1 MASVFLQSLPVAVC
15 GVDRAGRVVC
25 TNDALVALLG
35 RRPSS
40 GSDSWEAL
48 GLQHPDG
55 RAIPWEESAPAQAIA
70 TRGPARAD
78 VLAVLPDGKRLRL
91 QALASP
97 LPDGSGAV
105 TVLLDGQD
113 GAGAA
118 RDDPG
123 DTATEVNLARLAAIV
138 SSSEDAIVSKTLGG
152 IVTSWNAGAER
163 IFGYAPEEMVGQPI
177 GRIIPPELHAEEE
190 DILARLRR
198 GERVEHF
205 DTERV
210 GKDGRRVF
218 ASVTISPIRN
228 RAGEIV
234 GASKVARDITERKR
248 AEEMQ
253 RLLVGELNHRV
264 KNTLATIQAIAQ
276 QSLRLEPS
284 PSRFVAGFTGRLQAL
299 ARAHDILVHGDMQR
313 GELGDLVREQVE
325 LGSRDGRISVSGP
338 KVVLD
343 ARTTLQMALVLH
355 ELATNARKY
364 GGLSTP
370 GGRLL
375 VAWTTEG
382 TGAAS
387 ELVLDWRESGVV
399 RHGAPAAP
407 GFGTVLIE
415 RSLLANEGRT
425 ELRHLADGL
434 SCRIRLPLPGAV
446 PALSDGGRGAPV
458 APPVATAEEP
468 RPLAGL
474 RILVVED
481 EPLIAMDI
489 EERLLAAGGEII
501 GPAANLE
508 SARRLIAETAP
519 DAALLDANLAGEQVD
534 DLAVEL
540 RRRGI
545 PFAFATGFGRA
556 SLPAAFHDVPIL
568 GKPFGS
574 EQLVEMVRSLL
585 AARSGADDGPEL
597 SVQPQPRI

>member
-1 MASVFLQSLPVAVC
+1 MSLQSLPVAVC
-15 GVDRAGRVVC
+15 GVDTAGRVVC
-25 TNDALVALLG
+25 TNDALEVLLG
-35 RRPSS
+35 RRPRI
-40 GSDSWEAL
+40 GSDGWEAL
-48 GLQHPDG
+48 GLRHPDG
-55 RAIPWEESAPAQAIA
+55 RAMAWQESAPAQAIA
-70 TRGPARAD
+70 TDGPAQGG
-78 VLAVLPDGKRLRL
+78 VLAVLPEGKRLQL

-97 LPDGSGAV
+97 LPDGTGAV
-105 TVLLDGQD
+105 TVFLTSEHGRAEAGNDPG
-113 GAGAA
+113 GAA
-118 RDDPG
+118 TDVD
-123 DTATEVNLARLAAIV
+123 LARLAAIV

-152 IVTSWNAGAER
+152 IVTSWNAGAVR
-163 IFGYAPEEMVGQPI
+163 IFGYEPEEMIGQPI
-177 GRIIPPELHAEEE
+177 WRIIPPELHAEEE
-190 DILARLRR
+190 SILARLRR

-218 ASVTISPIRN
+218 ASVTVSPIRN
-228 RAGEIV
+228 AAGEIV
-234 GASKVARDITERKR
+234 GASKVARDISQRRR
-248 AEEMQ
+248 AEELQ

-264 KNTLATIQAIAQ
+264 KNTLATIQAIAR

-284 PSRFVAGFTGRLQAL
+284 PSRFVASFTGRLQAL

-338 KVVLD
+338 KVALD
-343 ARTTLQMALVLH
+343 ARTALQMALVLH

-364 GGLSTP
+364 GALSTP

-375 VAWTTEG
+375 VAWTAE
-382 TGAAS
+382 AAGDAR

-399 RHGAPAAP
+399 LRGPPAAP

-415 RSLLANEGRT
+415 RSLLANGGQT
-425 ELRHLADGL
+425 ELRYLPDGFA
-434 SCRIRLPLPGAV
+434 CQIRLPVPGAD
-446 PALSDGGRGAPV
+446 PAMSDGGRGAP
-458 APPVATAEEP
+458 PVAAP
-468 RPLAGL
+468 DALRPLAGL

-489 EERLLAAGGEII
+489 EERLLAAGGEVI
-501 GPAANLE
+501 GPATNLE
-508 SARRLIAETAP
+508 TARRLIAETAP
-519 DAALLDANLAGEQVD
+519 DAALLDANLAGARVD

-556 SLPAAFHDVPIL
+556 SLPEAFHDVPVL

-585 AARSGADDGPEL
+585 DGRAGVEGAPEL
-597 SVQPQPRI
+597 RVQP

>member
-15 GVDRAGRVVC
+15 GVDVAGRIVSA
-25 TNDALVALLG
+25 NDALAALLG
-35 RRPSS
+35 RSPRI
-40 GSDSWEAL
+40 GSDAWDAL
-48 GLQHPDG
+48 GLRHPDG
-55 RAIPWEESAPAQAIA
+55 RAMPWEETAPARAIA
-70 TRGPARAD
+70 TGEPARAE
-78 VLAVLPDGKRLRL
+78 VLAVLPDGKRLRV

-105 TVLLDGQD
+105 MALLDRQD
-113 GAGAA
+113 GEADAA
-118 RDDPG
+118 KDDPG
-123 DTATEVNLARLAAIV
+123 DIGTDVNLARLAAIV
-138 SSSEDAIVSKTLGG
+138 SSSQDAIVSKTLGG

-253 RLLVGELNHRV
+253 RLLVGELHHRV
-264 KNTLATIQAIAQ
+264 KNTLATIQAIAR

-338 KVVLD
+338 RVELD
-343 ARTTLQMALVLH
+343 ARTALQMALVLH
-355 ELATNARKY
+355 ELATNARKH
-364 GGLSTP
+364 GALATP
-370 GGRLL
+370 RGRLA
-375 VAWTTEG
+375 VAWTIEKSG
-382 TGAAS
+382 DAS
-387 ELVLDWRESGVV
+387 ELALDWRESGVDL
-399 RHGAPAAP
+399 RGEPAAP

-415 RSLLANEGRT
+415 RSLVANGGRT
-425 ELRHLADGL
+425 ELRYLPDGFVCE
-434 SCRIRLPLPGAV
+434 SACRCRA
-446 PALSDGGRGAPV
+446 RCRR
-458 APPVATAEEP
+458 
-468 RPLAGL
+468 RPT
-474 RILVVED
+474 
-481 EPLIAMDI
+481 
-489 EERLLAAGGEII
+489 
-501 GPAANLE
+501 PAA
-508 SARRLIAETAP
+508 R
-519 DAALLDANLAGEQVD
+519 
-534 DLAVEL
+534 
-540 RRRGI
+540 RRRGRRSRR
-545 PFAFATGFGRA
+545 PPSRVRWRGCA
-556 SLPAAFHDVPIL
+556 SSWSRTSP
-568 GKPFGS
+568 
-574 EQLVEMVRSLL
+574 
-585 AARSGADDGPEL
+585 
-597 SVQPQPRI
+597 